1 MNVKI
6 LNCPDRDFKPF
17 VERAANFY
25 AKELIPSK
33 RILNNCTTIIR
44 FDAKSPNFGSCGAEG
59 YNSKK
64 EPREFLIEIHP
75 GIGARDI
82 LETLAHEMVHVK
94 QLIYHETNDELSVW
108 KGKRV
113 NSELVDYWHHPWE
126 IDAHGRE
133 DGLLTKFAV
142 QECLW
147 EIFEGFR
154 DPGLPIVSK
163 PIKWKKL
170 K

>member
-6 LNCPDRDFKPF
+6 LNCPDKDFKPY
-17 VERAANFY
+17 VERAALFY
-25 AKELIPSK
+25 AKELIPNT
-33 RILNNCTTIIR
+33 RILKNCTTVIR
-44 FDAKSPNFGSCGAEG
+44 FDGKMNNYGSCGAEG

-133 DGLLTKFAV
+133 SGLLTKFAV

-147 EIFEGFR
+147 EIFHGFKN
-154 DPGLPIVSK
+154 PNLPVVSE
-163 PIKWKKL
+163 PIRWK
-170 K
+170 

>member
-6 LNCPDRDFKPF
+6 LNCPDKDFKPY
-17 VERAANFY
+17 VERAALFY
-25 AKELIPSK
+25 AKELILNT
-33 RILNNCTTIIR
+33 RIRNNCTTTIR
-44 FDAKSPNFGSCGAEG
+44 FDAKMRNYGSCGAED
-59 YNSKK
+59 YNTKK

-133 DGLLTKFAV
+133 SGLITKFAV
-142 QECLW
+142 AEKLW
-147 EIFEGFR
+147 DVFEGFR
-154 DPGLPIVSK
+154 NPDLPIVSK
-163 PIKWKKL
+163 PIKWKKN
-170 K
+170 